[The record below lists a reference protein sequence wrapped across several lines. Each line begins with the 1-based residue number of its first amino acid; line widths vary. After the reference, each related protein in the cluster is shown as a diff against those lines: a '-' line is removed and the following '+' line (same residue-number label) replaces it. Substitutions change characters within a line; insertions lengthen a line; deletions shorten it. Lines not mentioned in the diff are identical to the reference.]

1 MYDVTAVRYG
11 TVETT
16 KAEVYFRHHAYGEP
30 DEAVR
35 MDYFCWVVRDA
46 SGVTLVD
53 TGFDPAAGARR
64 GRTTLCPLPEALGRL
79 GLAPSDVDRVIVTHF
94 HYDHIGNLRLFP
106 DARLLFS
113 GREYDF
119 WTGPWARRFQ
129 FAQSVEEPEIAYVE
143 SAYRDGRVTL
153 LGDDEEVA
161 PGLRTRCVGGHTPG
175 ELIVTVDAG
184 DRDVVLASD
193 AVHFYEEVELDRPF
207 AIVADLA
214 AMYRAYEL
222 LRELT
227 AAPSGRMLVAGHDP
241 RVMREFPAVPGLDD
255 LAVRLG

>member
-35 MDYFCWVVRDA
+35 MDYYFWVLRGA
-46 SGVTLVD
+46 SDVTLVD
-53 TGFDPAAGARR
+53 TGFDPAVGARR
-64 GRTTLCPLPEALGRL
+64 GRTTLCPVPEALGRL
-79 GLAPSDVDRVIVTHF
+79 GLTPADVSRVIVTHF

-106 DARLLFS
+106 RARLLFS

-129 FAQSVEEPEIAYVE
+129 FALSAEEPEIAYVE
-143 SAYRDGRVTL
+143 AAYRDGRATR
-153 LGDDEEVA
+153 LGDEEEIA
-161 PGLRTRCVGGHTPG
+161 PGLRTRWVGGHTPG
-175 ELIVTVDAG
+175 ELIVTVDG
-184 DRDVVLASD
+184 LVLASD
-193 AVHFYEEVELDRPF
+193 AVHFYEEVALDRPF

-214 AMYRAYEL
+214 GMYAAYET
-222 LRELT
+222 LRDLT
-227 AAPSGRMLVAGHDP
+227 ASPDRVLIAGHDP
-241 RVMREFPAVPGLDD
+241 RVMREFPAVPGLDG